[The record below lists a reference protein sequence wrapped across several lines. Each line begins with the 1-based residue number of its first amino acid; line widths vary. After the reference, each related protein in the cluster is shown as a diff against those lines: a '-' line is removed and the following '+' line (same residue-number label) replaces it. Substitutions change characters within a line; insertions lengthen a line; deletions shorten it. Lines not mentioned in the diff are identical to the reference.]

1 MSCGEKDC
9 QMKHEHHQ
17 MPRPWS
23 KEPLFIIGAIILAT
37 YLVHILLTFSG
48 IEILAPLFAK
58 FFEYLRL
65 TWWAIL
71 LGLLIG
77 SLIEILVPEE
87 LMANL
92 LARGKRS
99 IFIAVA
105 LGFVA
110 SACSHGILAIAVSLY
125 KKGASTASTLAF
137 LLAAP
142 WANLAITILLLAL
155 FGIKALYIIGGAIL
169 VAIIAGFIFQ
179 ILESRGLIEGS
190 KVKPEGK
197 KIKWR
202 WSGPPKV
209 QGTFRRVNWLIQEIG
224 GSIWSLAKMVAWWIL
239 LGFFLASALGA
250 FIPEHIFHRFFGPS
264 LLGMLATLVLASVIE
279 VCSEG
284 SAPLA
289 FELFQK
295 TGAFGNAFVFLQAGV
310 ATDFTEIGIVLTNI
324 GKRAAIAL
332 ILVTVPLILLLGFI
346 LNHLVV

>member
-1 MSCGEKDC
+1 MTEH
-9 QMKHEHHQ
+9 KHKHHQ
-17 MPRPWS
+17 VTHPWF
-23 KEPLFIIGAIILAT
+23 KEPLFIVIGLIWVVYLA
-37 YLVHILLTFSG
+37 HLLFSIGG
-48 IEILAPLFAK
+48 IYTLAPLFAK
-58 FFEYLRL
+58 FFGYLLL

-92 LARGKRS
+92 LAKGKRS
-99 IFIAVA
+99 ILIAVL

-142 WANLAITILLLAL
+142 WANLAITILLFAL
-155 FGIKALYIIGGAIL
+155 FGIKAFYIIGGAIL
-169 VAIIAGFIFQ
+169 VAIISGFIFQ
-179 ILESRGLIEGS
+179 ILETRGLIEGV
-190 KVKPEGK
+190 KVKPKGR
-197 KIKWR
+197 KIKWH
-202 WSGPPKV
+202 WPGWEK
-209 QGTFRRVNWLIQEIG
+209 LIREIRE
-224 GSIWSLAKMVAWWIL
+224 SIWSLTKMVVWWIL
-239 LGFFLASALGA
+239 LGFFLASVLGA
-250 FIPEHIFHRFFGPS
+250 FVPEHIFHRFFGPS

-324 GKRAAIAL
+324 GKKAAVAL
-332 ILVTVPLILLLGFI
+332 ILVTVPLILLLGFVF
-346 LNHLVV
+346 NNLVL

>member
-1 MSCGEKDC
+1 MSCGEKNC
-9 QMKHEHHQ
+9 QMKHGHYA
-17 MPRPWS
+17 MPRPWY
-23 KEPLFIIGAIILAT
+23 KEPLFIVVAIIWIVF
-37 YLVHILLTFSG
+37 LVHLTLTIAG
-48 IEILAPLFAK
+48 IYTLTPLFEK
-58 FFEYLRL
+58 FYSYLRL

-87 LMANL
+87 FIARL
-92 LARGKRS
+92 LARGKKS
-99 IFIAVA
+99 IFIAVL

-142 WANLAITILLLAL
+142 WANLAITVLLFAL

-169 VAIIAGFIFQ
+169 VAIISGFIFQ
-179 ILESRGLIEGS
+179 ILESRELIEGA
-190 KVKPEGK
+190 KVKPKGK
-197 KIKWR
+197 KVKWH
-202 WSGPPKV
+202 WPGPPKV
-209 QGTFRRVNWLIQEIG
+209 QGTFRRVNWLAQEIG
-224 GSIWSLAKMVAWWIL
+224 DGIWSLTKMVVWWVL

-264 LLGMLATLVLASVIE
+264 LLGMLATLILASVIE

-332 ILVTVPLILLLGFI
+332 ILVTVPLILLLGF
-346 LNHLVV
+346 LFNHLVI

>member
-1 MSCGEKDC
+1 
-9 QMKHEHHQ
+9 
-17 MPRPWS
+17 MPRPWYR
-23 KEPLFIIGAIILAT
+23 EPFFIVVAVIWTAYLIHLA
-37 YLVHILLTFSG
+37 LTITG
-48 IEILAPLFAK
+48 IYTLAPLFDK
-58 FFEYLRL
+58 FFGYLRL

-77 SLIEILVPEE
+77 SLIDILVPEE

-92 LARGKRS
+92 LARGKKS
-99 IFIAVA
+99 ILIAVG

-110 SACSHGILAIAVSLY
+110 SACSHGILAIAISLY

-142 WANLAITILLLAL
+142 WANLAITILLFAL
-155 FGIKALYIIGGAIL
+155 FGIKALYIIGGAIV
-169 VAIIAGFIFQ
+169 VAIISGFVFQ
-179 ILESRGLIEGS
+179 ILESRGLIEGA
-190 KVKPEGK
+190 KVKPKGK
-197 KIKWR
+197 KIKWHWPGWPTLSR
-202 WSGPPKV
+202 EVG
-209 QGTFRRVNWLIQEIG
+209 N
-224 GSIWSLAKMVAWWIL
+224 SIWSLTKMVVWWVL

-264 LLGMLATLVLASVIE
+264 LSGMLATLILASVIE

-324 GKRAAIAL
+324 GKRAAVAL
-332 ILVTVPLILLLGFI
+332 LLVTVPLILLLGF
-346 LNHLVV
+346 LFNNLVI

>member
-1 MSCGEKDC
+1 MSCGKKNC
-9 QMKHEHHQ
+9 QMKHGHHKI
-17 MPRPWS
+17 RPWY
-23 KEPLFIIGAIILAT
+23 KEPLYIIIGVIWAVYLLHLILS
-37 YLVHILLTFSG
+37 ISG
-48 IEILAPLFAK
+48 IYTLAPLFAK
-58 FFEYLRL
+58 FFGYLRL

-92 LARGKRS
+92 LGKGKRS
-99 IFIAVA
+99 ILIAVL

-110 SACSHGILAIAVSLY
+110 SACSHGILAIAISLY

-142 WANLAITILLLAL
+142 WANLAITILLFAL
-155 FGIKALYIIGGAIL
+155 FGMKALYIIGGAIM
-169 VAIIAGFIFQ
+169 VAIISGFVFQ
-179 ILESRGLIEGS
+179 ILESRGMIEGV
-190 KVKPEGK
+190 KVKPK
-197 KIKWR
+197 SRKIKWH
-202 WSGPPKV
+202 WPGWP
-209 QGTFRRVNWLIQEIG
+209 NLIQG
-224 GSIWSLAKMVAWWIL
+224 VRDSIWSLTKMVAWWIL

-250 FIPEHIFHRFFGPS
+250 FVPEHIFHRFFGPS

-332 ILVTVPLILLLGFI
+332 LLVTVPLILLLGFI
-346 LNHLVV
+346 FNNLVI